1 MPFQYSDQNIIE
13 SHLHTRDKCSLF
25 DVSHMMQTM
34 VNGKDRFKFI
44 ERLVVDDIKGLKPNN
59 G

>member
-44 ERLVVDDIKGLKPNN
+44 ERLVVDDIKGL
-59 G
+59 